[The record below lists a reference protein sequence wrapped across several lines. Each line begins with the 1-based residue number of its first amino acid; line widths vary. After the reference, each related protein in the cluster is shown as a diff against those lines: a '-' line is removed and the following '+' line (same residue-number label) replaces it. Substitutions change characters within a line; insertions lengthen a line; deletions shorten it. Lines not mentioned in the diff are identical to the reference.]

1 MLEEYKN
8 TLNLIKNKKKLLLNK
23 AEEQNLSVD
32 NLNHIINQICELD
45 NKIKEYEILIEKEA
59 NNKNEKDNI
68 DFEEN
73 KNNKD
78 GELED
83 VNFKNHRKKINV
95 GSELENKRD
104 KNVKENSK
112 SNESKIHTIA
122 LDNDIIENIIK
133 NKGKIEVKII
143 QPDND
148 IETKYTLKNVSK
160 SFYFYHCTK
169 RPKCSGKAKFNIEE
183 KKFYITEICT
193 DVDIHNK
200 LTYETFT
207 EMINNNKSHLIDFHI
222 KKNQQ
227 NAVEYIFKNAE
238 NIENINIKK
247 EYAKYTKI
255 KLILTPN
262 EISRIK
268 TNIIGKYKTITISE
282 CLKRIND
289 ENIDL
294 EIIENDI
301 ILIFKKIIYKYL

>member
-8 TLNLIKNKKKLLLNK
+8 TLILIKNKKKLLLNK

-122 LDNDIIENIIK
+122 LDNDIIENISCK
-133 NKGKIEVKII
+133 N
-143 QPDND
+143 
-148 IETKYTLKNVSK
+148 
-160 SFYFYHCTK
+160 
-169 RPKCSGKAKFNIEE
+169 
-183 KKFYITEICT
+183 
-193 DVDIHNK
+193 
-200 LTYETFT
+200 
-207 EMINNNKSHLIDFHI
+207 
-222 KKNQQ
+222 
-227 NAVEYIFKNAE
+227 
-238 NIENINIKK
+238 
-247 EYAKYTKI
+247 I
-255 KLILTPN
+255 KLI
-262 EISRIK
+262 K
-268 TNIIGKYKTITISE
+268 
-282 CLKRIND
+282 
-289 ENIDL
+289 
-294 EIIENDI
+294 
-301 ILIFKKIIYKYL
+301 